1 MSAAWIQT
9 SAAAMTSAPRS
20 WLDALVFSNLW
31 MAAAAGALV
40 AATSR
45 AMETAIH
52 PEAVGLAFAG
62 TLVVY
67 NVDRLRDL
75 HRDQHASRDR
85 SAFVAVHEGRLSA
98 LTAAAAAASLYFGAR
113 AGWPATLMLLPVLG
127 VGLFHRRLKR
137 FENAKIIYIAASW
150 VCVGFGLPAVLAP
163 HAQGTPWVASILAAT
178 MLANVI
184 AFNVRDEGAGIERV
198 RRRSALQVARV
209 CATIGVALGA
219 LAPSP
224 SDALVAIPLAT
235 LLTLV
240 GYRPTERFSPLF
252 VDGALLVG
260 SLMAAALA

>member
-1 MSAAWIQT
+1 
-9 SAAAMTSAPRS
+9 MTSLPRS
-20 WLDALVFSNLW
+20 LVDALVFSNLW

-40 AATSR
+40 AAASH
-45 AMETAIH
+45 AMETAIR

-67 NVDRLRDL
+67 NIDRLRDL

-85 SAFVAVHEGRLSA
+85 SAFIAEHEGRLSA
-98 LTAAAAAASLYFGAR
+98 LTGAAAVVSLYFGVR
-113 AGWPATLMLLPVLG
+113 AGWLAALMLLPVLG

-137 FENAKIIYIAASW
+137 FENAKIVYIAASW
-150 VCVGFGLPAVLAP
+150 TCVGFGLPAVLAP
-163 HAQGTPWVASILAAT
+163 DAQNLHWVTSILAAT

-184 AFNVRDEGAGIERV
+184 AFNVRDEGARTERV
-198 RRRSALQVARV
+198 RRRHALQVARV
-209 CATIGVALGA
+209 CAGIGVALGA

-224 SDALVAIPLAT
+224 PNALVAISLAT
-235 LLTLV
+235 LLALI

-260 SLMAAALA
+260 SLIAVALA